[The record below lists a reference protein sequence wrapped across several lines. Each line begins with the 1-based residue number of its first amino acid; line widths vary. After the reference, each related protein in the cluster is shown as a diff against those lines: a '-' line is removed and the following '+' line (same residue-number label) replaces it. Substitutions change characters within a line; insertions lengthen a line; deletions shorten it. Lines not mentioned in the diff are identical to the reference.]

1 MAEGL
6 IVRLSNAAEA
16 GQPSVLIDDINDAT
30 DGPDHGRLQAGSVY
44 VPAQGSSDLVLAG
57 DVARSFE
64 GGAIRGFINAGV
76 LTASVIK
83 GDAVGETVAFVVDAG
98 TDVVCSALGKVID
111 ITVVTSGAVHADAT
125 ANVSGNLIGASIL
138 DGAAAADLDDGAD
151 PLDGALSLSL
161 ADTAADV
168 AAGEILTLALVSAGG
183 VTKATF
189 QITFA
194 GADA

>member
-30 DGPDHGRLQAGSVY
+30 DGPDHGRVQAGAVY
-44 VPAQGSSDLVLAG
+44 VAAQGSTDLVLAG

-64 GGAIRGFINAGV
+64 SGTIRGFIDAGV

-111 ITVVTSGAVHADAT
+111 VTIVTSGAVHAAAT
-125 ANVSGNLIGASIL
+125 ADVLGAASIL
-138 DGAAAADLDDGAD
+138 DGAAPAALDDGAGD
-151 PLDGALSLSL
+151 PLDGALSLTL

-168 AAGEILTLALVSAGG
+168 AAGDVLTLALVSAGG
-183 VTKATF
+183 VQRATF

>member
-30 DGPDHGRLQAGSVY
+30 DGPDHGRVQAGAVY
-44 VPAQGSSDLVLAG
+44 VAAQGSTDLVLAG

-64 GGAIRGFINAGV
+64 SGTIRGFINAGV

-98 TDVVCSALGKVID
+98 TSVVCSALGKVID
-111 ITVVTSGAVHADAT
+111 VTIVTSGAVHAAAT
-125 ANVSGNLIGASIL
+125 ADVLLGAASIL
-138 DGAAAADLDDGAD
+138 DGAAPAELDDGAGD
-151 PLDGALSLSL
+151 PLDGALSLTL

-168 AAGEILTLALVSAGG
+168 AAGDVLTLALVSAGG
-183 VTKATF
+183 VQRATF

>member
-30 DGPDHGRLQAGSVY
+30 DGPDHGRVQAGAVY
-44 VPAQGSSDLVLAG
+44 VAAQGSTDLVLAG

-64 GGAIRGFINAGV
+64 SGTIRGFINAGV

-111 ITVVTSGAVHADAT
+111 VTIVTSGAVHAAAT
-125 ANVSGNLIGASIL
+125 ANVSGAASIL
-138 DGAAAADLDDGAD
+138 DGAVPAALDDGAGD
-151 PLDGALSLSL
+151 PLDGALSLTL

-168 AAGEILTLALVSAGG
+168 AAGDVLTLALVSAGG
-183 VTKATF
+183 VQRATF

>member
-16 GQPSVLIDDINDAT
+16 GQPSVLIDDINNAT
-30 DGPDHGRLQAGSVY
+30 DGPDHGRVQAGAVY
-44 VPAQGSSDLVLAG
+44 VAAQGSTDLVLAG

-64 GGAIRGFINAGV
+64 SGTIRGFINAGV

-111 ITVVTSGAVHADAT
+111 VTIVTSGAVHADAT
-125 ANVSGNLIGASIL
+125 ANVSGGASIL
-138 DGAAAADLDDGAD
+138 NGAAPAALDDGAGD
-151 PLDGALSLSL
+151 PLDGALSLTL

-168 AAGEILTLALVSAGG
+168 AAGDVLTLALVSAGG
-183 VTKATF
+183 VTRATF

>member
-30 DGPDHGRLQAGSVY
+30 DGPDHGRVQAGAVY
-44 VPAQGSSDLVLAG
+44 VAAQGSTDLVLAG

-64 GGAIRGFINAGV
+64 SGTIRGFINAGV

-111 ITVVTSGAVHADAT
+111 VTIVTSGAVHAAAT
-125 ANVSGNLIGASIL
+125 ADVSGAASIL
-138 DGAAAADLDDGAD
+138 NGAAPAALDDGAGD
-151 PLDGALSLSL
+151 PLDGALSLTL

-168 AAGEILTLALVSAGG
+168 AAGDVLTLALVSAGG
-183 VTKATF
+183 VQRATF

>member
-30 DGPDHGRLQAGSVY
+30 DGPDHGRVQAGAVY
-44 VPAQGSSDLVLAG
+44 VAAQGSTDLVLAG

-64 GGAIRGFINAGV
+64 SGTIRGFINAGV

-111 ITVVTSGAVHADAT
+111 VTIVTSGAVHAAAT
-125 ANVSGNLIGASIL
+125 ADVSGAASIL
-138 DGAAAADLDDGAD
+138 DGAAPAALDDGAGD
-151 PLDGALSLSL
+151 PLDGALSLTL

-168 AAGEILTLALVSAGG
+168 AAGDVLTLALVSAGG
-183 VTKATF
+183 VQRATF